1 MFFKKNLLLDISSFP
16 VPSLAWK
23 SYNRNL
29 SSTHFALIHDLD
41 NFALIWNIITT
52 STRICFLWPL
62 IKCFLNFSCF
72 LKLTSHLLQFLPE
85 LSFLTNFYSISV
97 FQLSSMISFFSVS
110 SHLFSSCSSCSLF
123 LPLNLFRFLVYHIS
137 FIGFYL
143 CFRIYF
149 SHLTCLIH

>member
-72 LKLTSHLLQFLPE
+72 LNLLHICYSFYPSYLFDQFLFYKRFPTFINDILYVILSILFVFILF
-85 LSFLTNFYSISV
+85 LSFTLKF
-97 FQLSSMISFFSVS
+97 
-110 SHLFSSCSSCSLF
+110 
-123 LPLNLFRFLVYHIS
+123 FRFLITFASWFIWSALLIIIS
-137 FIGFYL
+137 FGF
-143 CFRIYF
+143 FTDVI
-149 SHLTCLIH
+149 IN